1 MTTFAHQVP
10 REDLAFG
17 IVKAVGVEVRAA
29 AADLAQAL
37 GRVVARRQQDDLDEP
52 AETLRQ
58 RCREVLRNGSYK
70 PTGRGKP
77 ASEYLV
83 RAAKTGEFPSINGP
97 VDVNNYISLRH
108 LVPVSVW
115 DLERSRA
122 NRFEMRLGA
131 PDERYVFNAA
141 DQTLELRDLVCG
153 VAVGGEGSSPVVSP
167 IKDSMATKVQSGTT
181 HIGGVIYY
189 PLEVGG
195 AAALE
200 TIVAELRDWLGCC
213 GPAVDLSSGL
223 LLPGK
228 ELVL

>member
-10 REDLAFG
+10 RQDLAFG
-17 IVKAVGVEVRAA
+17 IVRAVGVKVGSAA
-29 AADLAQAL
+29 PSLAGAL
-37 GRVVARRQQDDLDEP
+37 SGVVARRQEGDLSGP

-58 RCREVLRNGSYK
+58 RCRDVLRNGSYK

-77 ASEYLV
+77 ASEYLL

-97 VDVNNYISLRH
+97 VDANNYISLRH

-115 DLERSRA
+115 DVERSQT

-131 PDERYVFNAA
+131 PGERYVFNTAG
-141 DQTLELRDLVCG
+141 QTLELLDLVCG
-153 VAVGGEGSSPVVSP
+153 AAVGEDGSLPVVSP
-167 IKDSMATKVQSGTT
+167 IKDSMATKVQSDTT
-181 HIGGVIYY
+181 DLCGAIYY
-189 PLEVGG
+189 PLEIGG
-195 AAALE
+195 PAALE
-200 TIVAELRDWLGCC
+200 SIVAELREWLGSC
-213 GPAVDLSSGL
+213 GPAVELGSGL